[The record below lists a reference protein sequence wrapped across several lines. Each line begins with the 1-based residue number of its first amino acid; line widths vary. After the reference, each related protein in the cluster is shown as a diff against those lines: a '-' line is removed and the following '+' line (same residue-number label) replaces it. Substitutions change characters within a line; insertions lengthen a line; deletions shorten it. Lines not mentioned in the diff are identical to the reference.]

1 MNKRFF
7 IVSFSLFVCLASCSF
22 AQADTS
28 AVYQPSPDNIRSRQQ
43 FQGMK
48 LGIFLHW
55 GIYSSYA
62 QAEWFLYGKAL
73 DPHEY
78 AKAARGFYP
87 IRFDADEWVRAFKDA
102 GARYVTITARHHDGF
117 SMFQSRQSAYN
128 IVDATP
134 FHRDVIKEMSQ
145 ACQRQGMRL
154 HLYYSLLDW
163 TRDDYP
169 PGSCGKRLRRTG
181 KGDYNSY
188 FAFMKSQLTEL
199 LTQYGPI
206 GAIWFDGVWDHD
218 SDATPFDWQL
228 RPQYDLIHRLQPSCL
243 VANNHHLVPFD
254 GEDVQIFERDLP
266 GENKAGYSG
275 ENGVSKTLPLES
287 CETMNR
293 TWGYNITDSLYKTP
307 KEIIHLLVGA
317 AGRNANLLLNIGPEP
332 NGELPAEAVSR
343 LKAVGEWMGQYGETI
358 YGTRGGEVEPHPW
371 GVTTRKDNRL
381 FVHILDLQDSGLFL
395 PLKNNKVKRACEFVS
410 RKAVKFTRV
419 DGGIVLQLG
428 QKPSDIDYVVE
439 LQF

>member
-1 MNKRFF
+1 MKKS
-7 IVSFSLFVCLASCSF
+7 ILFTIILACTLSMQ
-22 AQADTS
+22 AQT
-28 AVYQPSPDNIRSRQQ
+28 YQPSPEIQQ
-43 FQGMK
+43 AQREFQDK
-48 LGIFLHW
+48 KFGIFLHW
-55 GIYSSYA
+55 GIYSMLG
-62 QAEWFLYGKAL
+62 QGEWVMQNRNINYQ
-73 DPHEY
+73 EY
-78 AKAARGFYP
+78 PKISAGFYP
-87 IRFDADEWVRAFKDA
+87 SKFNADEWVQAIKA
-102 GARYVTITARHHDGF
+102 SGAKYITITSRHHDGF
-117 SMFQSRQSAYN
+117 AMWNSAASDYN
-128 IVDATP
+128 IVKATP
-134 FHRDVIKEMSQ
+134 FKRDVLKELSE
-145 ACQRQGMRL
+145 ACQRHGIAL
-154 HLYYSLLDW
+154 HFYYSHLDW
-163 TRDDYP
+163 GRLDYP
-169 PGSCGKRLRRTG
+169 LGRTG
-181 KGDYNSY
+181 LGTSRPKDQQDWKHYQK
-188 FAFMKSQLTEL
+188 FMNDQLTEL

-381 FVHILDLQDSGLFL
+381 FVHILDLQDNGLFL

-410 RKAVKFTRV
+410 RKAVKLTRV

>member
-1 MNKRFF
+1 MKKS
-7 IVSFSLFVCLASCSF
+7 ILFTIILACTLSMQ
-22 AQADTS
+22 AQT
-28 AVYQPSPDNIRSRQQ
+28 YQPSPEIQQ
-43 FQGMK
+43 AQREFQDK
-48 LGIFLHW
+48 KFGIFLHW
-55 GIYSSYA
+55 GIYSMLG
-62 QAEWFLYGKAL
+62 QGEWVMQNRNINYQ
-73 DPHEY
+73 EY
-78 AKAARGFYP
+78 PKISAGFYP
-87 IRFDADEWVRAFKDA
+87 SKFNADEWVQAIKA
-102 GARYVTITARHHDGF
+102 SGAKYITITSRHHDGF
-117 SMFQSRQSAYN
+117 SMWNSAASDYN
-128 IVDATP
+128 IVKATP
-134 FHRDVIKEMSQ
+134 FKRDVLKELSE
-145 ACQRQGMRL
+145 ACQRHGIAL
-154 HLYYSLLDW
+154 HFYYSHLDW
-163 TRDDYP
+163 GRLDYP
-169 PGSCGKRLRRTG
+169 LGRTG
-181 KGDYNSY
+181 LGTSRPKDQQDWQHYQK
-188 FAFMKSQLTEL
+188 FMNDQLTEL

-381 FVHILDLQDSGLFL
+381 FVHILDLQDNGLFL
-395 PLKNNKVKRACEFVS
+395 PLKNNKVKRACEFVG
-410 RKAVKFTRV
+410 RKAVKSTRV

>member
-1 MNKRFF
+1 M
-7 IVSFSLFVCLASCSF
+7 LLLATLPTK
-22 AQADTS
+22 AQP
-28 AVYQPSPDNIRSRQQ
+28 YEPSPEVLTARDT
-43 FQGMK
+43 FQDDK
-48 LGIFLHW
+48 FGIFIHW
-55 GIYSSYA
+55 GIYSMLGSG
-62 QAEWFLYGKAL
+62 EWVMNNRDINYK
-73 DPHEY
+73 EY
-78 AKAARGFYP
+78 TKLASGFYP
-87 IRFDADEWVRAFKDA
+87 SRFDADAWVRAIKA
-102 GARYVTITARHHDGF
+102 SGAKYITFTSRHHDGF
-117 SMFQSRQSAYN
+117 SMWGTRQNQYN

-134 FHRDVIKEMSQ
+134 FGRDVLKEIAE
-145 ACQRQGMRL
+145 ACQRHGIRL
-154 HLYYSLLDW
+154 HLYYSHLDW
-163 TRDDYP
+163 QRPDYP
-169 PGSCGKRLRRTG
+169 LGRTG
-181 KGDYNSY
+181 RNLGRPTDKENWTTYRQ
-188 FAFMKSQLTEL
+188 FMDNQLIEL
-199 LTQYGPI
+199 LTGYGRI

-381 FVHILDLQDSGLFL
+381 FVHILDLQDNGLFL
-395 PLKNNKVKRACEFVS
+395 PLKNNKVKRACEFVG

>member
-1 MNKRFF
+1 MKKS
-7 IVSFSLFVCLASCSF
+7 ILFTIILACTLSMQ
-22 AQADTS
+22 AQT
-28 AVYQPSPDNIRSRQQ
+28 YQPSPEIQQ
-43 FQGMK
+43 AQREFQDK
-48 LGIFLHW
+48 KFGIFLHW
-55 GIYSSYA
+55 GIYSMLG
-62 QAEWFLYGKAL
+62 QGEWVMQNRNINYQ
-73 DPHEY
+73 EY
-78 AKAARGFYP
+78 PKISAGFYP
-87 IRFDADEWVRAFKDA
+87 SKFNADEWVQAIKA
-102 GARYVTITARHHDGF
+102 SGAKYITITSRHHDGF
-117 SMFQSRQSAYN
+117 SMWNSAASDYN
-128 IVDATP
+128 IVKATP
-134 FHRDVIKEMSQ
+134 FKRDVLKELSE
-145 ACQRQGMRL
+145 ACQRHGIAL
-154 HLYYSLLDW
+154 HFYYSHLDW
-163 TRDDYP
+163 GRLDYP
-169 PGSCGKRLRRTG
+169 LGRTG
-181 KGDYNSY
+181 LGTSRPKDQQDWKHYQK
-188 FAFMKSQLTEL
+188 FMNDQLTEL

-332 NGELPAEAVSR
+332 NGELPAKAVSR

-395 PLKNNKVKRACEFVS
+395 PLKNNKVKRACEFVG
-410 RKAVKFTRV
+410 RKAVKLTRV

>member
-1 MNKRFF
+1 MKKS
-7 IVSFSLFVCLASCSF
+7 ILFTIILACTLSMQ
-22 AQADTS
+22 AQT
-28 AVYQPSPDNIRSRQQ
+28 YQPSSEIQQ
-43 FQGMK
+43 AQREFQDK
-48 LGIFLHW
+48 KFGIFLHW
-55 GIYSSYA
+55 GIYSMLG
-62 QAEWFLYGKAL
+62 QGEWVMQNRNINYQ
-73 DPHEY
+73 EY
-78 AKAARGFYP
+78 PKISAGFYP
-87 IRFDADEWVRAFKDA
+87 SKFNADEWVQAIKA
-102 GARYVTITARHHDGF
+102 SGAKYITITSRHHDGF
-117 SMFQSRQSAYN
+117 AMWNSAASDYN
-128 IVDATP
+128 IVKATP
-134 FHRDVIKEMSQ
+134 FKRDVLKELSE
-145 ACQRQGMRL
+145 ACQRHGIAL
-154 HLYYSLLDW
+154 HFYYSHLDW
-163 TRDDYP
+163 GRLDYP
-169 PGSCGKRLRRTG
+169 LGRTG
-181 KGDYNSY
+181 LGTSRPKDQQDWQHYQK
-188 FAFMKSQLTEL
+188 FMNDQLTEL

-381 FVHILDLQDSGLFL
+381 FVHILDLQDNGLFL

-410 RKAVKFTRV
+410 RKVVKLTRV

>member
-1 MNKRFF
+1 MKKS
-7 IVSFSLFVCLASCSF
+7 ILFTIILACTLGMQ
-22 AQADTS
+22 AQT
-28 AVYQPSPDNIRSRQQ
+28 YQPSPEIQQ
-43 FQGMK
+43 AQREFQDK
-48 LGIFLHW
+48 KFGIFLHW
-55 GIYSSYA
+55 GIYSMLG
-62 QAEWFLYGKAL
+62 QGEWVMQNRNINYQ
-73 DPHEY
+73 EY
-78 AKAARGFYP
+78 PKISAGFYP
-87 IRFDADEWVRAFKDA
+87 SKFNADEWVQAIKA
-102 GARYVTITARHHDGF
+102 SGAKYITITSRHHDGF
-117 SMFQSRQSAYN
+117 AMWNSAASDYN
-128 IVDATP
+128 IVKATP
-134 FHRDVIKEMSQ
+134 FKRDVLKELSE
-145 ACQRQGMRL
+145 ACQRHGIAL
-154 HLYYSLLDW
+154 HFYYSHLDW
-163 TRDDYP
+163 GRLDYP
-169 PGSCGKRLRRTG
+169 LGRTG
-181 KGDYNSY
+181 LGTSRPKDQQDWKHYQK
-188 FAFMKSQLTEL
+188 FMNDQLTEL

-381 FVHILDLQDSGLFL
+381 FVHILDLQDNGLFL
-395 PLKNNKVKRACEFVS
+395 PLNNNKVKRACEFVS

>member
-1 MNKRFF
+1 MKKS
-7 IVSFSLFVCLASCSF
+7 ILFTIILACTLSMQ
-22 AQADTS
+22 AQT
-28 AVYQPSPDNIRSRQQ
+28 YQPSPEIQQ
-43 FQGMK
+43 AQREFQDK
-48 LGIFLHW
+48 KFGIFLHW
-55 GIYSSYA
+55 GIYSMLG
-62 QAEWFLYGKAL
+62 QGEWVMQNRNINYQ
-73 DPHEY
+73 EY
-78 AKAARGFYP
+78 PKISAGFYP
-87 IRFDADEWVRAFKDA
+87 SKFNADEWVQAIKA
-102 GARYVTITARHHDGF
+102 SGAKYITITSRHHDGF
-117 SMFQSRQSAYN
+117 SMWNSAASDYN
-128 IVDATP
+128 IVKATP
-134 FHRDVIKEMSQ
+134 FKRDVLKELSE
-145 ACQRQGMRL
+145 ACQRHGIAL
-154 HLYYSLLDW
+154 HFYYSHLDW
-163 TRDDYP
+163 GRLDYP
-169 PGSCGKRLRRTG
+169 LGRTG
-181 KGDYNSY
+181 LGTSRPKDQQDWQHYQK
-188 FAFMKSQLTEL
+188 FMNDQLTEL

-410 RKAVKFTRV
+410 RKAVKSTRV

>member
-1 MNKRFF
+1 MKKS
-7 IVSFSLFVCLASCSF
+7 ILFTIILACTLCMQ
-22 AQADTS
+22 AQT
-28 AVYQPSPDNIRSRQQ
+28 YQPSPEIQQ
-43 FQGMK
+43 AQREFQDK
-48 LGIFLHW
+48 KFGIFLHW
-55 GIYSSYA
+55 GIYSMLG
-62 QAEWFLYGKAL
+62 QGEWVMQNRNINYQ
-73 DPHEY
+73 EY
-78 AKAARGFYP
+78 PKISAGFYP
-87 IRFDADEWVRAFKDA
+87 SKFNADEWVQAIKA
-102 GARYVTITARHHDGF
+102 SGAKYITITSRHHDGF
-117 SMFQSRQSAYN
+117 AMWNSAASDYN
-128 IVDATP
+128 IVKATP
-134 FHRDVIKEMSQ
+134 FKRDVLKELSE
-145 ACQRQGMRL
+145 ACQRHGIAL
-154 HLYYSLLDW
+154 HFYYSHLDW
-163 TRDDYP
+163 GRLDYP
-169 PGSCGKRLRRTG
+169 LGRTG
-181 KGDYNSY
+181 LGTSRPKDQQDWKHYQK
-188 FAFMKSQLTEL
+188 FMNDQLTEL

-381 FVHILDLQDSGLFL
+381 FVHILDLQDNGLFL

-410 RKAVKFTRV
+410 RKAVKSTRV
-419 DGGIVLQLG
+419 DGGIVLQFG